1 MTQRIVS
8 IVEVNKMSCKDC
20 EKEIETREKEYYFRI
35 DTGNILIFGCP
46 KHVKMAMNKLRGG

>member
-1 MTQRIVS
+1 
-8 IVEVNKMSCKDC
+8 MSCKDC